1 MCTTCIKKKKKKKKK
16 KPKKTIKKTT
26 TKKSQNFTSVKI
38 NPLYTSIQ
46 HLHFNC
52 I

>member
-1 MCTTCIKKKKKKKKK
+1 MEKKKKKKKKKK
-16 KPKKTIKKTT
+16 KP